1 MQHLDR
7 QVIEQALT
15 WCQEGKTV
23 WLCTVL
29 ATFGSS
35 PRAPG
40 SWMAVDQAGK
50 HIGSLSGGCVEE
62 DFIQRLREGEAQ
74 SRESTADIAHRS
86 LRHALGVFCHPRVQS
101 RSNF

>member
-7 QVIEQALT
+7 QVIEQAIAWAQKSETL
-15 WCQEGKTV
+15 

-40 SWMAVDQAGK
+40 SWMVVSQTGK
-50 HIGSLSGGCVEE
+50 FIGSLSGGCVEE
-62 DFIQRLREGEAQ
+62 DFIQRLGAGEF
-74 SRESTADIAHRS
+74 D
-86 LRHALGVFCHPRVQS
+86 
-101 RSNF
+101 